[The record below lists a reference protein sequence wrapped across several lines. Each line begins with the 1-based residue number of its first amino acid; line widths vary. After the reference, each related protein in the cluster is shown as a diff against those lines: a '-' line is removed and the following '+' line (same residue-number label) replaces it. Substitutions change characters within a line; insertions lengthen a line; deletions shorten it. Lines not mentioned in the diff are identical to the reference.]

1 MSSIVAVWVNA
12 TAATITIAGHQWG
25 KIEMKLKREATRVE
39 VAEAMTKICSCSKS
53 LFIKRLSKAEESH
66 SPQWGAVAPAVGS
79 KLPLAAGIVDDG
91 DGMEIIQSIAAA
103 EYLIIAATSA
113 VAIAA

>member
-1 MSSIVAVWVNA
+1 
-12 TAATITIAGHQWG
+12 
-25 KIEMKLKREATRVE
+25 
-39 VAEAMTKICSCSKS
+39 
-53 LFIKRLSKAEESH
+53 
-66 SPQWGAVAPAVGS
+66 VAPAVGS